1 VEPIGGG
8 EATVVRRG
16 LPKFFD
22 IDAACLAEA
31 SCSLGAP
38 GTMASQATLSQSQ
51 GAASKLLADSIQQAI
66 SANAA
71 ISLTKL
77 QKANGENVQVSYH
90 LPTGQWVLC
99 SKNVSILASCAPELE
114 LPQWADRR
122 YRFARQVGALWFQQ
136 LSALE
141 EASCKSL
148 RKTLASATLIG
159 EMVGGSGAHLVQYGP
174 DRKLQWFAVVPHE
187 GEEACWVPSRSH
199 SFFQKIGLPGVEFG
213 HHMEVYKTVES
224 LLDALSQMVL
234 TVEKAPLSE
243 AGEGYV
249 LYISAQPDTSHL
261 DEANGSRVIHMGKL
275 KTAEYRA
282 LRRMRDKAK
291 QFAKSAGC
299 LLVEDV
305 LEDFRREAT
314 LLEEDVVE
322 THANTLGSS
331 VNMNIHELGFI
342 QGGKN

>member
-1 VEPIGGG
+1 MEPIGGG

-38 GTMASQATLSQSQ
+38 GTMVSQATLSQSQ

-90 LPTGQWVLC
+90 ATTGQWVLC
-99 SKNVSILASCAPELE
+99 SKNVSILASCAPELK

-148 RKTLASATLIG
+148 RETLASATLIG

-199 SFFQKIGLPGVEFG
+199 SFFQKIGLPSVEFG

-291 QFAKSAGC
+291 QFTKSAGC